1 MTKDEKVSQLQTHRP
16 VGMLEGG
23 ISENQEGEKEVSII
37 HPLPCAR
44 HCTHFAVGRKTGVIT
59 SVLQVMK

>member
-1 MTKDEKVSQLQTHRP
+1 
-16 VGMLEGG
+16 MLEGG

-44 HCTHFAVGRKTGVIT
+44 HCTHFAVGRKNRHYHLRFAGDEIEPESASLKVTRLGD
-59 SVLQVMK
+59 